1 MTQKDYIKFAELLKQ
16 LKKDK
21 NIYNWTIEDYE
32 IQLFNEL
39 TSILKVDNRK
49 FDIIKFKNYINK

>member
-1 MTQKDYIKFAELLKQ
+1 MTQKDYIKFAKLLKQ
-16 LKKDK
+16 LKEDK

-32 IQLFNEL
+32 IQLLNEL

-49 FDIIKFKNYINK
+49 FDIVKFKNYINK